1 VTATFDGDAPTRRSC
16 SARPVAVW
24 HDLDFAGYLVSELGR
39 VEGLAMADRVHGHC
53 PGREYCSIVALGR
66 RLLFGATTAGD
77 RADEAA
83 HLQNFRVSQI
93 GDLLTLSVDHA
104 GPARG
109 PASWTYRLLP
119 LRWRNVDPPE
129 VADPALLLGVWPD

>member
-1 VTATFDGDAPTRRSC
+1 
-16 SARPVAVW
+16 
-24 HDLDFAGYLVSELGR
+24 
-39 VEGLAMADRVHGHC
+39 LAIDS
-53 PGREYCSIVALGR
+53 SIVREALGR
-66 RLLFGATTAGD
+66 RLLFGATTAGV

-83 HLQNFRVSQI
+83 QLRNFPVSQI